1 MNNLKKKK
9 FETETITEY
18 KVMVVFKTANGAS
31 ITEVYTQD
39 EVDIEG
45 ICKKKTEIQGI
56 EIVSAE
62 VNVYL
67 RIRVYNFN
75 SDIIYRSDV
84 LAYQVDVDYN
94 EHRQKKERN

>member
-1 MNNLKKKK
+1 MNSLKEKK

-18 KVMVVFKTANGAS
+18 KVMVIFKAANGAS
-31 ITEVYTQD
+31 NTEVYTQN
-39 EVDIEG
+39 EIDIIG

-75 SDIIYRSDV
+75 NDIIYRSDV

-94 EHRQKKERN
+94 EHRQKKERS

>member
-1 MNNLKKKK
+1 MNNLKKRK

-18 KVMVVFKTANGAS
+18 KVMVIFKAANGAS
-31 ITEVYTQD
+31 VTEVYTQD
-39 EVDIEG
+39 KVDIEG
-45 ICKKKTEIQGI
+45 VCKKKTEIQGI

-75 SDIIYRSDV
+75 NDIIYRSDV
-84 LAYQVDVDYN
+84 LAYQVDVNYN